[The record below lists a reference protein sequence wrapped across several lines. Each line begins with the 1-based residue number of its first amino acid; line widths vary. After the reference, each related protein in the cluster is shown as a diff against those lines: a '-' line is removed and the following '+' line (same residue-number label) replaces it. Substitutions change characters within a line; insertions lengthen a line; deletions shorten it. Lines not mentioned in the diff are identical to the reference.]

1 MDPDHFVVLHGEDAV
16 ACMGYPQEAEEQPMI
31 MVLRQDDSYA
41 FWHPTGLL
49 DAETLAELLRQA
61 SRWQVDGDAQLNKEA
76 RLLREISSQL
86 ESRKIEYIV
95 RDGLLF
101 DKFRALFEGGKAVV
115 IVDRDVVDLTCA
127 EKFG

>member
-1 MDPDHFVVLHGEDAV
+1 MDPDHFVVLHGAEAV
-16 ACMGYPQEAEEQPMI
+16 TCMGYPQEVDQQPAI
-31 MVLRQDDSYA
+31 MLLRQDDSYA

-49 DAETLAELLRQA
+49 DDETLAELLREA
-61 SRWQVDGDAQLNKEA
+61 TRWQTEGDAQLAKEA
-76 RLLREISSQL
+76 RLLREITSQL
-86 ESRKIEYIV
+86 EHRNIDYIV

-101 DKFRALFEGGKAVV
+101 DKFRALFEGTKAVV